1 MSAASGKSGVVTRG
15 DAAGRVPES
24 SRRCLASASW
34 RGTFDEFLSRV
45 NNANPTPL
53 NASRRRHLRVE
64 PSAAVIVAR
73 APARLDFG
81 GGWTDVP
88 PYGEEAGGFV
98 CNLAIARYATVRLRQ
113 GTSSLR
119 AKDDLVRAA
128 LRRAGVSDV
137 TVALETN
144 FPPGAGLGGSSAV
157 GVALQAAIAA
167 WRNEDVEREELVRR
181 SRGVEVDELG
191 VAGGWQD
198 HYAAA
203 FGGALG
209 LEFTDRITA
218 RSLPMTD
225 TFAAAL
231 EHRCIVAYTGESRIS
246 GETITAVLDGYRERK
261 ASVVRALA
269 RMAELARGMAHAIVA
284 QSVDDLAALVGEHWE
299 YQRSLHPRIT
309 TVGIERTLAAARD
322 AGAIGGKALGASGGG
337 CVLAFAGGGSE
348 SAVRAAVARVAD
360 LVPFTI
366 DRDGVRVERSAEA
379 AHA

>member
-1 MSAASGKSGVVTRG
+1 MPRTIR
-15 DAAGRVPES
+15 
-24 SRRCLASASW
+24 
-34 RGTFDEFLSRV
+34 
-45 NNANPTPL
+45 ANP
-53 NASRRRHLRVE
+53 R
-64 PSAAVIVAR
+64 AATTVGAR

-88 PYGEEAGGFV
+88 PYGEETGGFV
-98 CNLAIARYATVRLRQ
+98 CNLAIARYATVALRR
-113 GTSSLR
+113 GTPSPR
-119 AKDDLVRAA
+119 AKEDLVTAA
-128 LRRAGVSDV
+128 LRRAGLSDV
-137 TVALETN
+137 TVALETD

-167 WRNEDVEREELVRR
+167 WRDDDAEREELVRR

-209 LEFTDRITA
+209 LEFTDRIRV

-225 TFAAAL
+225 AFAAAL
-231 EHRCIVAYTGESRIS
+231 ERRCIVAYTGESRIS
-246 GETITAVLDGYRERK
+246 GDTITAVLNGYRNREPG
-261 ASVVRALA
+261 VVRALA
-269 RMAELARGMAHAIVA
+269 RMAALARDMADAIGA
-284 QSVDDLAALVGEHWE
+284 QSVDDLGALIDEHWN

-309 TVGIERTLAAARD
+309 TAGIERSLAAAHG

-337 CVLAFAGGGSE
+337 CVLAFAREGAE
-348 SAVRAAVARVAD
+348 DAVRAAIARVAE

-366 DRDGVRVERSAEA
+366 DRGGVRVERPAETA
-379 AHA
+379 RA